1 MRKYSPLLC
10 ALVAL
15 ACCAGSLFAQADSNA
30 HRSISISLSPDAA
43 MVSSSEA
50 LQFTALVKNTSQV
63 AVTWSASAGTIS
75 NAGLFHAPKVSRDS
89 TVRVTATSVAD
100 PKKSETATLVV
111 RAPHVNTA
119 EVSHGPSSVT
129 GQIQESF
136 FSADFHGFGTWPPTD
151 GLKQVATLGGIR
163 LWDSGVKWAQIET
176 SNGVYNWAELDNWM
190 SKAQAQHVDVLFT
203 IGDTPQ
209 WAGSIPPK
217 RPCGPIG
224 PYSCSS
230 PTDIKS
236 DGTGADGYFSNFITA
251 VVNRYKGQISF
262 YELWNEP
269 DCTCFWSGTTSQ
281 IVRMG
286 QDAAAIIRANDPNA
300 KILSPSAH
308 GPSMATWFD
317 GYVAAGGAAN
327 FDIVNVHMRG
337 QGSANAS
344 PEAFLT
350 IYADVLAEVQKRNL
364 TSMPIWDDEYGIKQG
379 QLSDPD
385 ELAGFTAR
393 SAILRAGVG
402 LQRQYIY
409 TWDANSPY
417 GLQGNNSGTAWDTV
431 AGWLINHSI
440 SPCVASGTVYTCA
453 VDDGQIVW
461 DTKQTCSRGNCST
474 SNYTYPSG
482 YAWETDITGKKTQL
496 SGNTVGI
503 GYKPIFLTAN

>member
-1 MRKYSPLLC
+1 
-10 ALVAL
+10 
-15 ACCAGSLFAQADSNA
+15 
-30 HRSISISLSPDAA
+30 
-43 MVSSSEA
+43 
-50 LQFTALVKNTSQV
+50 
-63 AVTWSASAGTIS
+63 
-75 NAGLFHAPKVSRDS
+75 
-89 TVRVTATSVAD
+89 
-100 PKKSETATLVV
+100 
-111 RAPHVNTA
+111 
-119 EVSHGPSSVT
+119 
-129 GQIQESF
+129 
-136 FSADFHGFGTWPPTD
+136 
-151 GLKQVATLGGIR
+151 
-163 LWDSGVKWAQIET
+163 
-176 SNGVYNWAELDNWM
+176 
-190 SKAQAQHVDVLFT
+190 
-203 IGDTPQ
+203 
-209 WAGSIPPK
+209 
-217 RPCGPIG
+217 
-224 PYSCSS
+224 
-230 PTDIKS
+230 
-236 DGTGADGYFSNFITA
+236 
-251 VVNRYKGQISF
+251 
-262 YELWNEP
+262 
-269 DCTCFWSGTTSQ
+269 
-281 IVRMG
+281 MG